1 MNDNILGQGV
11 KFNPRGVGVAYKS
24 TQQGVGEVQNPL
36 NTLAKVGNKIVIDL
50 ATRENKE
57 KKQELAEAER
67 NLSKIEHEND
77 RVSSIQTEAK
87 IKSMF
92 EEYERNNIGKGY
104 LDGERLN
111 QLEVI
116 NKGIIS
122 TVSNAKGLSV
132 ESKERLKAMGVGFY
146 DKYKSDYFANN
157 YKENRQVQETSL
169 LDTYADAKQA
179 GAIAIQEG
187 RMEDALHWGNITRNT
202 AKALRKHD
210 GKKYDREWEIKQNY
224 NLDFEYG
231 LGVANAGF
239 GAIRE
244 EFFKT
249 AMTEDDLNVANKKY
263 DDLYVQLSTPE
274 AFKAITGS
282 EDGLAHQEFL
292 KGLSTLKNS
301 NIENMKKMSKARHE
315 KEKELKNV
323 EAYKWKKDPNNAYKV
338 NRNLDVV
345 PREAYSR
352 GGDFLASQF
361 NVVYGDFLSSKD
373 EYVTN
378 NADVYE
384 VMKKYPEK
392 FSNELINLIPNQ
404 MADAITIELDK
415 GNYEGVKEML
425 SADFGDILD
434 EDFRNLLDNALVN
447 ATNGRTDLTK
457 LGYLT
462 GGTDEQSEKIRQTY
476 SDLENFKKSQE
487 NIAQFKNIDNR
498 VFANTFKG
506 AKLEIMDS
514 LLVMSNKSGVLANK
528 SNAIISEMNT
538 GRFKIFAENMTES
551 QREKFYK
558 AKNSLEQEKMLKDYF
573 NNNPKARMLADEYDE
588 QILTANLGDYRPINI
603 NGFGEFVNKDY
614 YSQDYVQEFI
624 DQLPNKKVYYTD
636 DNGVEKYL
644 GKNDSKKLTKI
655 VSDSDDNLSVY
666 FGDKKLYT
674 IEDGLTK
681 YITIPRQPDGWQKQS
696 FWDIFGGR

>member
-11 KFNPRGVGVAYKS
+11 KYNPRTFGIVGKK
-24 TQQGVGEVQNPL
+24 TQQGVGDIQNPL

-50 ATRENKE
+50 AQREYRTKKE
-57 KKQELAEAER
+57 ELSEAER
-67 NLSKIEHEND
+67 NLDKIEREND

-92 EEYERNNIGKGY
+92 EEYERNNTGKGY
-104 LDGERLN
+104 LDGDRLS
-111 QLEVI
+111 QLDVI
-116 NKGIIS
+116 NKGILS
-122 TVSNAKGLSV
+122 SVSNAKGLSV
-132 ESKERLKAMGVGFY
+132 ESKERLKAMGSGLY
-146 DKYKSDYFANN
+146 DRYKNDYYANN
-157 YKENRQVQETSL
+157 YKENRQIQETTL

-187 RMEDALHWGNITRNT
+187 RMSDALHWGEISRNT

-210 GKKYDREWEIKQNY
+210 SKKYNREWEIKQNY
-224 NLDFEYG
+224 NMDYEYG

-244 EFFKT
+244 EFFNT
-249 AMTEDDLNVANKKY
+249 AMTDEDLALANKKY
-263 DDLYVQLSTPE
+263 DDLFVQLSTPE

-282 EDGLAHQEFL
+282 EDGLAHQEFI
-292 KGLSTLKNS
+292 KGLNSLKNS
-301 NIENMKKMSKARHE
+301 NIENMKKMSKARHA
-315 KEKELKNV
+315 KEKEEKAV
-323 EAYKWKKDPNNAYKV
+323 EAYKWKKDPNNSYKV
-338 NRNLDVV
+338 TRNIDVV

-352 GGDFLASQF
+352 EGDFLSSQF
-361 NVVYGDFLSSKD
+361 NVVYRDFLEANN

-384 VMKKYPEK
+384 VIKKYPEK
-392 FSNELINLIPNQ
+392 FSNEIINLIPSQ

-434 EDFRNLLDNALVN
+434 EDFRALLDNSLTN

-457 LGYLT
+457 LGFLT

-487 NIAQFKNIDNR
+487 NIAKFKNIDNR
-498 VFANTFKG
+498 VFANSFKG
-506 AKLEIMDS
+506 AKLDIMDS
-514 LLVMSNKSGVLANK
+514 LLIMSNKSGVLADK
-528 SNAIISEMNT
+528 SNTIISEMNI
-538 GRFKIFAENMTES
+538 GRFKIFAENMTEA
-551 QREKFYK
+551 QREKFYNADSPLK
-558 AKNSLEQEKMLKDYF
+558 QEKMLKDYF

-588 QILTANLGDYRPINI
+588 QILTANLGNYRPVNI
-603 NGFGEFVNKDY
+603 NGFGEFINKDY
-614 YSQDYVQEFI
+614 YSQEYIQEFI
-624 DQLPNKKVYYTD
+624 DELPNKKIYFTD

-644 GKNDSKKLTKI
+644 GKSDSKKLTKI
-655 VSDSDDNLSVY
+655 VSDSNDNLNVY

-674 IEDGLTK
+674 IEDGIVK
-681 YITIPRQPDGWQKQS
+681 YITVPRQPDGWHPKS